1 MSFSELL
8 TKFFPREERKGP
20 AVHGSKDIAKERLRL
35 VLVQDRGNS
44 IPDDVLLSLREELIG
59 VISRYMV
66 IDETQLDMGFN
77 KSEGEI
83 ALVASIPVVRIKQ

>member
-8 TKFFPREERKGP
+8 TKFFPREERRGM
-20 AVHGSKDIAKERLRL
+20 AHGTGEIAKERLRL

-44 IPDDVLLSLREELIG
+44 IPDEVLLRLREELID

-66 IDETQLDMGFN
+66 IDESQLDVGFN
-77 KSEGEI
+77 KSENEI